1 MSSLKRSR
9 STEFSESYFS
19 LPPPYLRPIS
29 ADQELSVI
37 VTALTSVVSGTA
49 FDSDF
54 MDNRFWHDFQIP
66 PPTFDCA
73 TSVASAS
80 ASDSFSVSGT
90 TSSISCSSTD
100 AILGP
105 SVFETCSVCRIDG
118 CLGCDFFPPS
128 SQVDNEKKSG
138 KRRSKKTYRGVRQRP
153 WGKWAAEIRNPKLA
167 TRVWLGT
174 FNTAEEAARAY
185 DKAAWEFRGP
195 RAKLN
200 FPFTDNSLRMMSSEQ
215 QEQRPENEM
224 SKNSSNSTAA
234 TAAIGV
240 GNDDEIWGKIAK
252 DEADQWMSSL
262 MTYHGGESPDS
273 ASTGIWEFS

>member
-9 STEFSESYFS
+9 STESPESYQFS
-19 LPPPYLRPIS
+19 LPPPYLRP
-29 ADQELSVI
+29 DQELSVI
-37 VTALTSVVSGTA
+37 VTALTSVVCGTA
-49 FDSDF
+49 SDSDS
-54 MDNRFWHDFQIP
+54 MADRFWHELQNP

-73 TSVASAS
+73 GSAS
-80 ASDSFSVSGT
+80 ASDSFSVSAT

-100 AILGP
+100 AVFPP

-118 CLGCDFFPPS
+118 CLGCDFFP
-128 SQVDNEKKSG
+128 DDGEKKSR
-138 KRRSKKTYRGVRQRP
+138 KKRSKKTYRGVRQRP

-185 DKAAWEFRGP
+185 DKAALEFRGP

-200 FPFTDNSLRMMSSEQ
+200 FPFTDDSLRMMNSEQ
-215 QEQRPENEM
+215 QQQRPESEISN
-224 SKNSSNSTAA
+224 NGSSSAA
-234 TAAIGV
+234 AAIGN
-240 GNDDEIWGKIAK
+240 GNEDEMWGKMAE
-252 DEADQWMSSL
+252 DGADQWMSSL
-262 MTYHGGESPDS
+262 MTYHGGDSSDS